1 MGWPDDLTQ
10 GLTLCKGQGNIKAPV
25 IALMAQGSIYAAF
38 YKGLKPQKQR
48 RKVMGKEVKKD
59 RKVILI
65 EGDELYEG
73 VIYMMLGYDRTTGTV
88 LQTLAGDDYWLD
100 IMDDNYPGI
109 REALE
114 KIVSGELVPICEK
127 IRAVID
133 EFSGQG
139 GTAQ

>member
-1 MGWPDDLTQ
+1 MGQ
-10 GLTLCKGQGNIKAPV
+10 
-25 IALMAQGSIYAAF
+25 
-38 YKGLKPQKQR
+38 
-48 RKVMGKEVKKD
+48 EVKKD

-109 REALE
+109 REELE
-114 KIVSGELVPICEK
+114 NIVTEELIPICEK
-127 IRAVID
+127 MRVVMNKY
-133 EFSGQG
+133 SGQG

>member
-1 MGWPDDLTQ
+1 MGE
-10 GLTLCKGQGNIKAPV
+10 K
-25 IALMAQGSIYAAF
+25 
-38 YKGLKPQKQR
+38 
-48 RKVMGKEVKKD
+48 VKKD

-114 KIVSGELVPICEK
+114 KIVSGELVPISEK

-133 EFSGQG
+133 EYSGQG